1 MKLNVSQNLKG
12 EAAAKLRQKIKDN
25 GGYCLCSLIK
35 DDRHL
40 CGPCQDFLEDG
51 QTDNVCHCGLYHKRV
66 EED

>member
-1 MKLNVSQNLKG
+1 MKINVSLNLHK
-12 EAAAKLRQKIKDN
+12 EAAERLRAKIKNN
-25 GGYCLCSLIK
+25 GGYCLCALVK

-51 QTDNVCHCGLYHKRV
+51 QADNICHCGLYHKRV

>member
-12 EAAAKLRQKIKDN
+12 EAAAKLRH
-25 GGYCLCSLIK
+25 SLVK